1 MNSNHLC
8 KLIVVLAALRLISP
22 LIAGSPSSGGTT
34 SGGSMPAASLEGTP
48 LPSRTD
54 TGSLFSSTPNGG
66 SAASTQS
73 GQQGNGGLSAPSGS
87 YYGRDAAASGSGQA
101 AGAGARQ
108 AKEKVSEVDARTLQ
122 TSATDRKFQQSLLD
136 VGLKSDPKSAKVSA
150 SANAGGEKSAQQK
163 ATSTDTKEKSSAAQN
178 SADKH

>member
-1 MNSNHLC
+1 
-8 KLIVVLAALRLISP
+8 
-22 LIAGSPSSGGTT
+22 
-34 SGGSMPAASLEGTP
+34 MPAATLEGTP
-48 LPSRTD
+48 LPAPVSRTD
-54 TGSLFSSTPNGG
+54 SGSLFSSTPNGG

-73 GQQGNGGLSAPSGS
+73 GPQGNGGLSAPSGS